1 MSEKELNAII
11 TKKLNYYMDLNS
23 TTQVELAEY
32 MGVSQA
38 TISNWQKGIKTP
50 RMSKIDKICEFF
62 HIKRSDLME
71 DNSSTKKS
79 TGIRIPV
86 LGRVAAGIP
95 IEAIEDIIDTE
106 EITEE
111 LASSGTFFGLKL
123 KGNSME
129 PRMCENDI
137 VIVRQQSDAEDGDI
151 VIATVNGDEATCK
164 RLKKYNDGI
173 VLISNNP
180 NYDPMYF
187 SNKEIQEKP
196 VKIIGKVVELRGK
209 F

>member
-71 DNSSTKKS
+71 DNKETYRHSH
-79 TGIRIPV
+79 
-86 LGRVAAGIP
+86 
-95 IEAIEDIIDTE
+95 
-106 EITEE
+106 
-111 LASSGTFFGLKL
+111 SGTW
-123 KGNSME
+123 SCCC
-129 PRMCENDI
+129 RYSY
-137 VIVRQQSDAEDGDI
+137 R
-151 VIATVNGDEATCK
+151 
-164 RLKKYNDGI
+164 
-173 VLISNNP
+173 SNRR
-180 NYDPMYF
+180 YY
-187 SNKEIQEKP
+187 
-196 VKIIGKVVELRGK
+196 
-209 F
+209 